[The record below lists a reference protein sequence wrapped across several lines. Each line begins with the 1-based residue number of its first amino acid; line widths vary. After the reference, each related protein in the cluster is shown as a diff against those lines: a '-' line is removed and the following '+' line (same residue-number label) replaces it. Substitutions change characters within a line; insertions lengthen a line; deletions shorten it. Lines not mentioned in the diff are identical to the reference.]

1 MSEGDFQSAH
11 STSSK
16 KQRLGNETPSSHKNY
31 DPFKDPEN
39 LKWGSVISNDWKD
52 DEKYERNDE
61 KWKIH
66 EKQLMTK
73 YKALKGKR
81 GNEAK
86 NKRAELR
93 KTLRDHHLKKCRSRG
108 PRERGYRI
116 HPSSKKC
123 NLCKGPEKSYK
134 KDRNGNWQ
142 CKTDQRIKD
151 KFNIPENK
159 KGSGHI
165 LAPTGRWVMKDRAD
179 KYKYKDVQGTIRKID
194 LAAKSTNS
202 RKKLFIREK
211 KKRIA
216 AKTAKKIQEIKGKKA
231 KTRKSSSSHR
241 GREKKRPR
249 KSVTPYN
256 QSSSMRNKIK
266 NIEAKNK
273 YRTKL
278 NELLQQKRKQ
288 RMANSE
294 INCKLRKWKM
304 GNNPHI
310 IEANRQK
317 LLKMTEKACG
327 LSDQYL
333 NILTDIQ
340 VLKNASYK
348 DIGDT
353 VNIRQS
359 AGAKKTMRRK
369 KYKGKTK
376 KRY

>member
-1 MSEGDFQSAH
+1 MSEGEYKSAH
-11 STSSK
+11 STSK
-16 KQRLGNETPSSHKNY
+16 KQKLGNETPSSHKNY
-31 DPFKDPEN
+31 DPLKDPEN
-39 LKWGSVISNDWKD
+39 LKYGSVISNNWKD
-52 DEKYERNDE
+52 DEKYEENDE
-61 KWKIH
+61 KWNILEGK
-66 EKQLMTK
+66 LMTK
-73 YKALKGKR
+73 YKALKSKR

-86 NKRAELR
+86 IKRAELR
-93 KTLRDHHLKKCRSRG
+93 KRLRDHHLKKCRSKG
-108 PRERGYRI
+108 PRMKGYRI

-134 KDRNGNWQ
+134 KDRNGNWK
-142 CKTDQRIKD
+142 CKTDQRIKN
-151 KFNIPENK
+151 KFNIPENR
-159 KGSGHI
+159 KGPGHI
-165 LAPTGRWVMKDRAD
+165 LAPTGRWIKKDGAD
-179 KYKYKDVQGTIRKID
+179 KYKYKDVEGTVRKID

-202 RKKLFIREK
+202 RKKFFIREK

-241 GREKKRPR
+241 DREKNKAK

-278 NELLQQKRKQ
+278 NQLLEQKRKQ
-288 RMANSE
+288 RMVNNQ

-340 VLKNASYK
+340 ILKNASYK
-348 DIGDT
+348 DIDKS
-353 VNIRQS
+353 VSVRQI

-369 KYKGKTK
+369 KYKRKTK
-376 KRY
+376 KI